1 MTTLLQQAFNVAVK
15 LPLIEQDILA
25 TRLLAELEEED
36 DFDRKIASS
45 SDQLIALAREAI
57 DENRSGQTL
66 ELDPEQL

>member
-45 SDQLIALAREAI
+45 SDKFIALAREAI